1 MTLDT
6 ATTIRP
12 IRPTEVGPV
21 ADLRRR
27 NDFGDREGF
36 LAWSLDRPT
45 ITAFVA
51 TAGDAI
57 VGTGVA
63 SAHGNAGWVG
73 MIFVAEER
81 RGAGIGTAITQAT
94 IDDLERRGCRTQ
106 VLIASPLGRPIY
118 ERLGFAEIG
127 RQVRFSSGRQVGDG
141 SADPRIRRFEVGDL
155 DAVLA
160 IDRAATGE
168 DRREVLRHLLEP
180 ATTWVTRDGTDRPT
194 GYYLRPP
201 WRGGAVVAPDPGD
214 GLRLLELRRHLAG
227 SSDHAGAGLFAVNG
241 TGRRRL
247 REAGWHEE
255 AGNVRMA
262 RGEPLDWN
270 PIAIWGYLIGALG

>member
-1 MTLDT
+1 MTVDT

-12 IRPTEVGPV
+12 MRPTEVGRV
-21 ADLRRR
+21 ADLLRR
-27 NDFGDREGF
+27 NDFGDREAF

-73 MIFVAEER
+73 MIFVAGER
-81 RGAGIGTAITQAT
+81 RGSGIGTAITRAT
-94 IDDLERRGCRTQ
+94 IDELERSGCRTQ

-118 ERLGFAEIG
+118 ERLGFVEIG
-127 RQVRFSSGRQVGDG
+127 RQVRFSADRRPADAPV
-141 SADPRIRRFEVGDL
+141 DPRIRQFEPRDL
-155 DAVLA
+155 DTVLA

-168 DRREVLRHLLEP
+168 DRHVVLRSLLDP
-180 ATTWVTRDGTDRPT
+180 ATTWVSRDAEDRPT
-194 GYYLRPP
+194 GYYLRPA
-201 WRGGAVVAPDPGD
+201 WRGGAVVAPDPDD
-214 GLRLLELRRHLAG
+214 GVRLLDLRRHLAG
-227 SSDHAGAGLFAVNG
+227 SSDHAGAGLFASNE

-255 AGNVRMA
+255 AGNIRMA
-262 RGEPLDWN
+262 RGEPLDWDPN
-270 PIAIWGYLIGALG
+270 AIWGYLNGALG